1 MPIYLDSPMAIK
13 ATHLY
18 RTFKNYLKFDAPIL
32 SEPDRDFF
40 SFPNLRETL
49 TVADSKHIND
59 APLPKI
65 IIAGSGM
72 MSGGRIMHHLMRYLS
87 DSKNQLLIIGYQAH
101 GTVGRQLFDGAKTVR
116 IHGKEVDVHAQ
127 ISAIGAFS
135 GHGDMYKLAKWL
147 KPTDGN
153 MPEKVFLVHGDPEAK
168 EGFAGYLRD
177 EMSSEVF
184 IPGWQEEFEI

>member
-1 MPIYLDSPMAIK
+1 MGIK

-18 RTFKNYLKFDAPIL
+18 RTFKNYLQFDAPIL

-49 TVADSKHIND
+49 AVQDSKHIND
-59 APLPKI
+59 APAPKI

-72 MSGGRIMHHLMRYLS
+72 MSGGRIMHHLLRYLS

-101 GTVGRQLFDGAKTVR
+101 GTVGRDLFDGAKKVH
-116 IHGKEVDVHAQ
+116 IYGKEVDVHAQ

-135 GHGDMYKLAKWL
+135 AHGDMYKLTKWL
-147 KPTDGN
+147 TPADGK
-153 MPEKVFLVHGDPEAK
+153 MPEKVFLVHGDAEAK
-168 EGFAGYLRD
+168 EGFAEHLRKQLP
-177 EMSSEVF
+177 SEVI